1 MTCFMSRSVRVAF
14 CLFLLVPLAS
24 FAAGAPAGAAAQ
36 ATAPLRSAPLDPGG
50 QGLLLQVRDAWTGVA
65 VPGAYAQAPD
75 GAHGAAD
82 GARTKAG
89 ATGLVKLSTTP
100 ATVTVAAPG
109 YRSMTFRPAQTAE
122 EKAALATAP
131 DGRTAVWL
139 LPEKRPEEMRID
151 SIRARSVPGTTMLHG
166 HVVDVARGTPIA
178 GATVRIAGTDET
190 TTTDERGYFVLHAQ
204 GTRITSPDEVPELAD
219 LLISVD
225 GFKTERLS
233 YIALLEDDQHF
244 VVDMVRG
251 SGEVVRDVSHKMF
264 PEGKSIFDQKQA
276 QASVTEEETQAVQR
290 TAPSDV
296 APQATLSTKATFGG
310 LQVVNPPDQI
320 YVSGYGY
327 IPLEVYLANG
337 LCGEWIS
344 SWGQESL
351 NAGAVAYRS
360 YGAWY
365 QLNYGYI
372 CTTTSCQ
379 VYNNSYNSKCDLA
392 AQKTSG
398 ILLQLGGSVARSE
411 YSAENDS
418 YACSGYSCVNSD
430 LSCGYPYAGSPSA
443 NWSCL
448 YDSHGFTGGPGYC
461 CFGHGRGMCQWG
473 TYDWAKQGQIWNWMV
488 NHYFNAN
495 GSGSGSRTMYMT
507 TPLDIVTA
515 STSTSSAA
523 RGSTI
528 TLNMTVRNY
537 ADWGHS
543 NLMFGASLIGPSSHS
558 DPAHDS
564 VFTAPARS
572 SYSTSYKDTT
582 TSRYFTIS
590 SGAGTGTYDLLVA
603 IWKDTNGNNQID
615 SSDLVLRTGRFNG
628 ALYVY

>member
-1 MTCFMSRSVRVAF
+1 MTCRTARSSRF
-14 CLFLLVPLAS
+14 THCLLAVLPLVLLVAS
-24 FAAGAPAGAAAQ
+24 PPAGAAGQSSASLQ
-36 ATAPLRSAPLDPGG
+36 SAPVDS
-50 QGLLLQVRDAWTGVA
+50 GLILQVRDAWTGIA
-65 VPGAYAQAPD
+65 VPGAVAETP
-75 GAHGAAD
+75 AD
-82 GARTKAG
+82 TPGTATRVRVKAG
-89 ATGLVKLSTTP
+89 TAGVVEMSTTP
-100 ATVTVAAPG
+100 KTLTISAPG
-109 YRSMTFRPAQTAE
+109 YESMTFRPVQTPAA
-122 EKAALATAP
+122 KAALATAP
-131 DGRTAVWL
+131 DGRTDVWL
-139 LPEKRPEEMRID
+139 KPDRRPEELRID

-166 HVVDVARGTPIA
+166 HVIDVARGTPIA
-178 GATVRIAGTDET
+178 GATVRIDGTETST
-190 TTTDERGYFVLHAQ
+190 TTNERGYFVLHAQ
-204 GTRITSPDEVPELAD
+204 GTKITQEGAVPELAD
-219 LLISVD
+219 LLISAD
-225 GFKTERLS
+225 GFKTERLA
-233 YIALLEDDQHF
+233 YIALLEDDQHY
-244 VVDMVRG
+244 VVDMQRG
-251 SGEVVRDVSHKMF
+251 QGEVVRDVSHKMF
-264 PEGKSIFDQKQA
+264 PQGQSVFDQKNA
-276 QASVTEEETQAVQR
+276 QANVSEEMVQAVQDV
-290 TAPSDV
+290 APSDV
-296 APQATLSTKATFGG
+296 VPQATLSTKATFGG

-320 YVSGYGY
+320 NVSGYGY
-327 IPLEVYLANG
+327 IPLEVYLAKG

-351 NAGAVAYRS
+351 NAGSVAYRS

-398 ILLQLGGSVARSE
+398 ILLELGGSVARSE

-418 YACSGYSCVNSD
+418 YSCSGYSCVNSD
-430 LSCGYPYAGSPSA
+430 LSCGYPYAGSPGA

-448 YDSHGFTGGPGYC
+448 YDNHGFTGGPGYC

-495 GSGSGSRTMYMT
+495 GSGSGSRTMDMT

-528 TLNMTVRNY
+528 SLSMTVRNY
-537 ADWGHS
+537 ADWGHG
-543 NLMFGASLIGPSSHS
+543 NLMFGASLIGPTSHS
-558 DPAHDS
+558 DPAHDT

-572 SYSTSYKDTT
+572 GYGTSYKDTT
-582 TSRYFTIS
+582 TSRYFTVS
-590 SGAGTGTYDLLVA
+590 SSAGTGSYDLLVA

-615 SSDLVLRTGRFNG
+615 SSDLVLRTGRFYG
-628 ALYVY
+628 VLTVY